1 MKTKSTLLSIAI
13 IAALPFT
20 ANAENISGDMYVAP
34 QEADANHPAP
44 TTNTDVGAHFGR
56 INIDVADQEHVATT
70 AYVKGAYNSAIAA
83 VNAISDAKQDLL
95 YNNQTGAV
103 MSGGAWGT
111 EVVDDMLSD
120 MDAGTMLQGTL
131 SMLDTGYIS
140 AAGVLTGIK
149 SQRVKIYT
157 TWGND
162 TSAATAEV
170 PFVTASSN

>member
-1 MKTKSTLLSIAI
+1 M
-13 IAALPFT
+13 LPFV
-20 ANAENISGDMYVAP
+20 ANATNISGDMYVAP

-44 TTNTDVGAHFGR
+44 TTNAALGDHFGR

-83 VNAISDAKQDLL
+83 VNAIIDAKQDLL
-95 YNNQTGAV
+95 YNNNTGEI
-103 MSGGAWGT
+103 MGRGTWGA

-120 MDAGTMLQGTL
+120 MDAGTMSQNDW
-131 SMLDTGYIS
+131 SQLDTGYIS